1 MTKFPSYFEN
11 TQSIVL
17 NRVKHFLPTDRIKSE
32 RFLEYAYITCFP
44 KCQKHLEIVG
54 LWFIFYFAVDDILD
68 KYPMKELPLALKNCI
83 LGEENYCE
91 NFNSESQFEKLIDC
105 FVDLCK
111 ELFIQSEKHFSNN
124 VFQLLLVYHKR
135 WVDQLFRLFSSR
147 EKEETMCEKEEWDYN
162 TWLNERQTDSYSDF
176 GLILAA
182 GCRQENNKIDLGVF
196 ESEIGVQLRQKSF
209 LILILQHEVDSF
221 TKEIVESS
229 VTRSYRNLLYIFMK
243 NNHVFLNEG
252 KKMCRE
258 LMEKTKKEYEL
269 IVSSLEKDSSLYQ
282 LAEICSEEV
291 EACIEFTKIT
301 TRYNVNV
308 KNIIYSQET
317 ALLFQP
323 FNYIHSLQ
331 GKGFRNK
338 FIEHLSSYL
347 NLENDKI
354 EFIKEGIENLHEA
367 SLLLDDI
374 QDSSKLRRG
383 KPSAHEVYGE
393 AFTLNCANYVVLKSI
408 SQLASQSKNSNLAM
422 KICLEE
428 LQEMYIEQG
437 LDIFWRNNLLIPTK
451 EEYYEMVKQ
460 KTGGLFRLAFKL
472 LLIEANNCDNN
483 EKDIATTTLQSQVIN
498 DCNEL
503 SVLFQIID
511 DLKNICGYE
520 NQKGFCEDL
529 EEGKISYLIIE
540 AASCNVDIKE
550 KTIELLRNK
559 DKAETKDKYLELLKE
574 NKVMERVEKEV
585 NERIE
590 KLKEK
595 NWILPLLYFLN
606 FTSVNK
612 YIYENLPFNE
622 FELSFRCFI
631 LEALNLKCLDVVLNL
646 LFIQTTVLERYYKE
660 DAFVRKTDCQQK
672 LTTCIKWLAKLP
684 FTIPLDTPTIK
695 EVEEEVEEVESIDL
709 ATNITTNGE
718 ENLLATNSLFSG
730 SLEEL
735 NNLKD
740 LTENV
745 IMGTDEES
753 NEDDYY
759 YL

>member
-1 MTKFPSYFEN
+1 MTRSFPSYFEN
-11 TQSIVL
+11 TKSIVL
-17 NRVKHFLPTDRIKSE
+17 NRVKHFLPTDRIENE

-44 KCQKHLEIVG
+44 KCQKHLEIAG

-68 KYPMKELPLALKNCI
+68 KYPMKELPLALKKCI
-83 LGEENYCE
+83 PGEENCK
-91 NFNSESQFEKLIDC
+91 NINSNCDSQLEKLIDC

-111 ELFIQSEKHFSNN
+111 ELFKQSEKHFSNN

-135 WVDQLFRLFSSR
+135 WVDQLLRLFSSK
-147 EKEETMCEKEEWDYN
+147 EKEEEAKLCEKEEWDYN
-162 TWLNERQTDSYSDF
+162 TWLKERQTDSYSDF

-182 GCRQENNKIDLGVF
+182 GCRQENNKIDLQVF
-196 ESEIGVQLRQKSF
+196 ESEIGVQLRQKAF
-209 LILILQHEVDSF
+209 LILILKHEVDSF

-243 NNHVFLNEG
+243 NNHVFLDEG
-252 KKMCRE
+252 KNMCKE

-269 IVSSLEKDSSLYQ
+269 IISRLEKDSGLYQ
-282 LAEICSEEV
+282 LAEICNEEV
-291 EACIEFTKIT
+291 EGYTEFTKIT

-323 FNYIHSLQ
+323 FTYIHSLQ

-374 QDSSKLRRG
+374 QDYSKLRRG
-383 KPSAHEVYGE
+383 KPSAHKVYGE

-408 SQLASQSKNSNLAM
+408 SQLAKQSKNPNLAM

-428 LQEMYIEQG
+428 LQEMYIGQG
-437 LDIFWRNNLLIPTK
+437 LDIFWRDNLLIPTR

-472 LLIEANNCDNN
+472 LFIETSNCNETVCNKTTNNQNN
-483 EKDIATTTLQSQVIN
+483 NHEKDIAITTTFHSEIQIIN

-503 SVLFQIID
+503 SVLFQILD
-511 DLKNICGYE
+511 DLKNIRGYE

-540 AASCNVDIKE
+540 AATDNEDIKE
-550 KTIELLRNK
+550 KIIELLRNK
-559 DKAETKDKYLELLKE
+559 DKEEIKDNYLELLKE

-585 NERIE
+585 NERIK

-595 NWILPLLYFLN
+595 NWILPLLC
-606 FTSVNK
+606 K
-612 YIYENLPFNE
+612 YI
-622 FELSFRCFI
+622 
-631 LEALNLKCLDVVLNL
+631 
-646 LFIQTTVLERYYKE
+646 TV
-660 DAFVRKTDCQQK
+660 
-672 LTTCIKWLAKLP
+672 
-684 FTIPLDTPTIK
+684 
-695 EVEEEVEEVESIDL
+695 
-709 ATNITTNGE
+709 
-718 ENLLATNSLFSG
+718 
-730 SLEEL
+730 
-735 NNLKD
+735 
-740 LTENV
+740 
-745 IMGTDEES
+745 
-753 NEDDYY
+753 
-759 YL
+759 